1 MTRKSFLFSLMIALV
16 ALGGLAATATTADS
30 AAPLPDTVQT
40 ASTASLEQTV
50 SLEQAGQALNL
61 EQTGQ
66 VFLSGCTRAECFQQL
81 LLCDATCASYP
92 PNDQPLCYA
101 YCDEQFFECIASCG

>member
-1 MTRKSFLFSLMIALV
+1 MTRKTFIFSLMIALV
-16 ALGGLAATATTADS
+16 VVGGLAATATTADS
-30 AAPLPDTVQT
+30 AAQLPNTVQ
-40 ASTASLEQTV
+40 AESTASLEQTV
-50 SLEQAGQALNL
+50 GLEQTVPALNL
-61 EQTGQ
+61 EQASQ
-66 VFLSGCTRAECFQQL
+66 VYLSGCTRAECFQQL